1 MAMNQ
6 FAAVLTAPVDDR
18 PAQNS
23 DAMLLDAFMPNF
35 DATRIEQRVIDGRP
49 AAVYE
54 AAIHADLVD
63 ALRRSR
69 IVRGLFAVRAAGERL
84 ASIARGRPVAT
95 PDMPVMRLVEM
106 PNVGDWVRLGECAPN
121 EFAFGAIG
129 RFWGGETV
137 WEEIE
142 SSEFISFN
150 KPGYAKIAANLS
162 LRHYGD
168 DRTLLSYEARTQ
180 ATDEV
185 ARRAFRRYWT
195 FASFG
200 AGFVMRAAL
209 DLIADR
215 VLESEAR
222 P

>member
-1 MAMNQ
+1 MSKNR
-6 FAAVLTAPVDDR
+6 FALTAPADDP
-18 PAQNS
+18 PANGSNS
-23 DAMLLDAFMPNF
+23 MLLDAFMPDF
-35 DATRIEQRVIDGRP
+35 DTTRIEQRVIDARL
-49 AAVYE
+49 AAVYG

-63 ALRRSR
+63 AMRRSR
-69 IVRGLFAVRAAGERL
+69 IVRGLFALRAAAERL
-84 ASIARGRPVAT
+84 AAIARRRPVAT
-95 PDMPVMRLVEM
+95 PDAPVMRLAEM
-106 PNVGDWVRLGECAPN
+106 RNVGDWVRLGECAPN

-142 SSEFISFN
+142 SSEFTSFN
-150 KPGYAKIAANLS
+150 QPGYAKIAANLS
-162 LRHYGD
+162 LRPYGD

-195 FASFG
+195 FASPG

-209 DLIADR
+209 DLIADEVRDSGVR
-215 VLESEAR
+215 V
-222 P
+222 